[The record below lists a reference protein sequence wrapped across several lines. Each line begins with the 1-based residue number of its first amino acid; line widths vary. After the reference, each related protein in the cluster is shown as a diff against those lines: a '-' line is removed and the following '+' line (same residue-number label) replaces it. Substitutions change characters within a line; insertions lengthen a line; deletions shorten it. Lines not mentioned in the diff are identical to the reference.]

1 MSFMRAVRV
10 VFFLCIIILLM
21 ITNIFLTVVMIKNPS
36 AVVSTERK
44 FGVVSNAG
52 YIVITKE
59 KIHVEGMY
67 ELLCCDKFAIFF
79 TMRPPNFDGVKVFP
93 NRIFRLEKIRR
104 SGGIYLNSLETCRIV
119 NVTPLWNKSYYGE
132 GIIVAVVD
140 SGISPHVEL
149 RGKILKSKSFV
160 SKKYGFPRDEPYT
173 TDPLRHGTAVAGI
186 IAGEGKKPE
195 GKGIAPLVKLLN
207 ARVFNSSG
215 IATEA
220 AIIAAIK
227 WSVENGADVINLSLG
242 AEAKREKTPLQLVLE
257 WAVKNGVIV
266 VCAAGNNGFMNVA
279 TSSITDPAVNPMVIT
294 VGASYGDFFVA
305 FYSGTGPTH
314 DFLVKPDL
322 VAPGNVIAPVGLDD
336 YEYVM
341 GTSFAAPHVSGV
353 CALLLEVLWKEF
365 NLTKSA
371 WKKLGAK
378 LTAII
383 LGILRRSAKDL
394 GESVLR
400 QGAGLVNAGLA
411 YHYLKKLP
419 LTAVENMTLPAILD
433 VFPYQIPDELGFP
446 WKMKVFIGAKIV
458 FNFSIATT
466 FDEIK
471 VSLENL
477 SDIFEEHF
485 QKEIHVD
492 GISVFEFNVSVKNA
506 TEGLKR
512 GAIIFSHRNF
522 TLRIP
527 IVFLLRK
534 PDAKVLLDIG
544 YTNWAI
550 DTIYG
555 QFFYLRLFAE
565 EIDVYIEQLFSKQNY
580 HAHFLQKFDVVIIPD
595 PATFDNNRTIRIPDE
610 NINVLYEYVKCG
622 GIIVV
627 MAMFPS
633 SDFHMIHNI
642 KPTNN
647 ITELNKLA
655 EKFNVKF
662 LTINEYVTLLNKKI
676 IINQGSWL
684 LNGLRKLPIVG
695 TGLEA
700 LGNSVESLAW
710 TGDDV
715 DVILLSRVD
724 MGFALFIA
732 TNFLADNFAFNGI
745 YGNLAQDIKSF
756 WSRLFLFRRVVFS
769 PIYEEIGREMCEI
782 HLKIIQPKPERI
794 VIYQADVLGVR
805 RVDYTGEKNEIIVRF
820 SPRCGGEQKLIVLMT
835 GDTKEYGFE
844 HTFWVSDAEREPPR
858 IIYPHNYSII
868 CDGRIYMKIIDESEI
883 IPFIRIKVK
892 SEFRVLS
899 RSYDVKFSNEN
910 KTLFLLIFVSRN
922 YTYIEIY
929 GEIFD
934 INGNKLR
941 FQLLLRQSK
950 MMLKQIITIIVF
962 AGIVAVAVVVIRRL
976 RNARK
981 KNIIFCPSNSNKNL
995 LV

>member
-1 MSFMRAVRV
+1 MIDSVFSTNV
-10 VFFLCIIILLM
+10 V
-21 ITNIFLTVVMIKNPS
+21 TKNPGGM
-36 AVVSTERK
+36 VNVDNRFE
-44 FGVVSNAG
+44 VVSNAG

-59 KIHVEGMY
+59 KVHVEGMY

-160 SKKYGFPRDEPYT
+160 SRKYGFFRDEPYT

-195 GKGIAPLVKLLN
+195 GKGIAPSVKLLN

-266 VCAAGNNGFMNVA
+266 VCAVGNNGFMNVA
-279 TSSITDPAVNPMVIT
+279 TSSIMDPAVNPMIIS
-294 VGASYGDFFVA
+294 VGASYSDFFVS

-371 WKKLGAK
+371 WKKLGAR
-378 LTAII
+378 LSAII

-411 YHYLKKLP
+411 YYYLKKRP
-419 LTAVENMTLPAILD
+419 FITVENITLPAILD
-433 VFPYQIPDELGFP
+433 VFPYRIPDELGFP

-477 SDIFEEHF
+477 SDVFEEYF
-485 QKEIHVD
+485 QEEVHV
-492 GISVFEFNVSVKNA
+492 GGVSVFEFNVSVKNT

-512 GAIIFSHRNF
+512 GAIVFSHGNF

-527 IVFLLRK
+527 IIMLLRK
-534 PDAKVLLDIG
+534 PDARVLLDIG

-565 EIDVYIEQLFSKQNY
+565 EIDVYIEQLFSKQSY
-580 HAHFLQKFDVVIIPD
+580 HIYFLQRFDVIIIPD
-595 PATFDNNRTIRIPDE
+595 PATFDNDKTIEIPDE
-610 NINVLYEYVKCG
+610 NINVLYEYVKFG

-627 MAMFPS
+627 MAVFPAKTVGAS
-633 SDFHMIHNI
+633 SKIT
-642 KPTNN
+642 PTNN
-647 ITELNKLA
+647 VTELNKLA
-655 EKFNVKF
+655 RKFGVRF
-662 LTINEYVTLLNKKI
+662 LEINEYLTLLNVSVI
-676 IINQGSWL
+676 LNERSWL
-684 LNGLRKLPIVG
+684 TLGLKKLPFVG

-700 LGNSVESLAW
+700 VWENVSSVTWSK
-710 TGDDV
+710 DDV
-715 DVILLSRVD
+715 DLILLSRI
-724 MGFALFIA
+724 GSGCAIFIA
-732 TNFLADNFAFNGI
+732 TNFIADNFAFNGF
-745 YGNLAQDIKSF
+745 YGNPKRDVRIF
-756 WSRLFLFRRVVFS
+756 WSRLFLFSRIHFSIMYEKINGDFCEFQIRVGS
-769 PIYEEIGREMCEI
+769 YLPNIIIYHADLFGARKVHYEIQDNI
-782 HLKIIQPKPERI
+782 IKISF
-794 VIYQADVLGVR
+794 A
-805 RVDYTGEKNEIIVRF
+805 
-820 SPRCGGEQKLIVLMT
+820 PRCGGRQKLIILIM
-835 GDTKEYGFE
+835 DDFKEYVVEYAFSVSGIE
-844 HTFWVSDAEREPPR
+844 HEPPR
-858 IIYPHNYSII
+858 IIYPHDHSII
-868 CDGRIYMKIIDESEI
+868 ADGRIYMKIEDESEI

-892 SEFRVLS
+892 SGSRILS
-899 RSYDVKFSNEN
+899 RFYNVKFSNEN
-910 KTLFLLIFVSRN
+910 KTLFLFIFVSGN
-922 YTYIEIY
+922 YTQIKIY

-941 FQLLLRQSK
+941 FQLLLRQSGVI
-950 MMLKQIITIIVF
+950 LKQIITIIVF
-962 AGIVAVAVVVIRRL
+962 ANIIVITIVVIRRL
-976 RNARK
+976 CNARK

-995 LV
+995 LI